1 MLTDVEKIIFVVLAL
16 FALGAAYKV
25 GQRIYR
31 IILRG
36 QGALGTDKM
45 GQRIRRGLGVFLT
58 QRTVLKRRPLASFFH
73 LLVAWG
79 FTFYLLVNV
88 MDAALAWF
96 AELEG
101 VLHNPIGSLYLL
113 VADLLTMGV
122 LIGMVA
128 LLIRR
133 FTTGRQIFGFN
144 KNVVLHPKA
153 SFGIKR
159 DSTIVGLFILFHV
172 GSRYLGSTVAVALA
186 GGNPWEPFAT
196 LGSNLWAGLP
206 TGSLIVLEHVFFW
219 CAIGSIMLFIPYF
232 LISKHI
238 HLLMGPLNFVFKPVR
253 RSMGELSKID
263 FEDESIT
270 QFGVTK
276 LEHLSKSQLFD
287 AYACIMCNRCQDVC
301 PANST
306 GKVLS
311 PSALEINKRYQINRE
326 GKALAAGRE
335 SSTPL
340 IEFAISPEA
349 VWACTSCGACVEV
362 CPVGNE
368 PMRDILD
375 IRRSLV
381 LMDNQFPSQLQ
392 QAFKGMERTGNP
404 WNIAPE
410 QRLEWARGCNV
421 PTIEQNPEPDI
432 LWWVGCAPATDA
444 RAQKTAQAFAKVLN
458 AAGVNFAVLGKM
470 ERCTGDSA
478 RRAGNEALFF
488 ELATGNVEM
497 LNEVVGADLA
507 SAHKRIVTTCPHCL
521 HTLKNEYPAFGG
533 NYEVIHHTQLIEEL
547 YQAGKLKPYNA
558 ARADLTYH
566 DPCYLGRHNQVYDAP
581 REVLHLA
588 GASLT
593 ELPRQ
598 HNNSFCCGAGGAQ
611 MWKEEEHGLERVNA
625 NRFAEAAATGKNTLA
640 VGCPFCLAMLTD
652 AAKAVKSEMQ
662 VKDVAEVVAET
673 LV

>member
-1 MLTDVEKIIFVVLAL
+1 MLTDIERIVFIVLSL
-16 FALGAAYKV
+16 FALGAAGFV
-25 GQRIYR
+25 ARRIYH
-31 IILRG
+31 IIARG
-36 QGALGTDKM
+36 QGALGTDHWE
-45 GQRIRRGLGVFLT
+45 RRLRRGLGVLLT
-58 QRTVLKRRPLASFFH
+58 QRTVLKRRPLASIFH
-73 LLVAWG
+73 AMIAWG

-88 MDAALAWF
+88 VDVAIAWF
-96 AELEG
+96 ADLKG
-101 VLHNPIGSLYLL
+101 LFYNPIGYLYLL
-113 VADLLTMGV
+113 LADLLTMGV
-122 LIGMVA
+122 LVGMVA

-133 FTTGRQIFGFN
+133 FTTGRKIFGFN

-159 DSTIVGLFILFHV
+159 DSLIVGIFILFHV
-172 GSRYLGSTVAVALA
+172 GSRYMGSTIAMALA
-186 GGNPWEPFAT
+186 GGSPWQPFAT

-206 TGSLIVLEHVFFW
+206 IGTLEVLEHVFFW

-238 HLLMGPLNFVFKPVR
+238 HLVMGPINFALKPVR
-253 RSMGELSKID
+253 RSIGELDKID
-263 FEDESIT
+263 FEDESLV
-270 QFGVTK
+270 QFGVSK
-276 LEHLSKSQLFD
+276 LEHLSRPQLLD

-301 PANST
+301 PANHT

-311 PSALEINKRYQINRE
+311 PSALEINKRYQINQE
-326 GKALAAGRE
+326 GKALAAGAE

-340 IEFAISPEA
+340 LEFAISPEA
-349 VWACTSCGACVEV
+349 VWACTSCGACIEV

-375 IRRSLV
+375 LRRNLV
-381 LMDNQFPSQLQ
+381 LMDNQFPTQLQ

-410 QRLEWARGCNV
+410 SRLDWAKGYNV

-444 RAQKTAQAFAKVLN
+444 RAQKTAQALAKVLN

-497 LNEVVGADLA
+497 LNEVAP
-507 SAHKRIVTTCPHCL
+507 KRIVTTCPHCL

-533 NYEVIHHTQLIEEL
+533 NYEVIHHTQLIDEL
-547 YQAGKLKPYNA
+547 YKAGKLKSYPA
-558 ARADLTYH
+558 TRADVTFH

-581 REVLHLA
+581 REVLHSA

-593 ELPRQ
+593 ELPR
-598 HNNSFCCGAGGAQ
+598 HRNNSFCCGAGGAQ
-611 MWKEEEHGLERVNA
+611 MWKEEEHGVERVNE
-625 NRFAEAAATGKNTLA
+625 NRFREAMATGKNTLA
-640 VGCPFCLAMLTD
+640 VGCPFCLAMMTD
-652 AAKAVKSEMQ
+652 AAKAAKSEMQ
-662 VKDVAEVVAET
+662 VKDVAEVVAESIA
-673 LV
+673 

>member
-1 MLTDVEKIIFVVLAL
+1 MLTDIERLIFIVLSL

-25 GQRIYR
+25 GQRIYL
-31 IILRG
+31 IIWRG
-36 QGALGTDKM
+36 PGALGTDTM
-45 GQRIRRGLGVFLT
+45 GKRVRRGLSVFLT
-58 QRTVLKRRPLASFFH
+58 QRTVLKRRPIASLFH
-73 LLVAWG
+73 SLVAWG
-79 FTFYLLVNV
+79 FIFYLLVNV
-88 MDAALAWF
+88 VDAAIAWF
-96 AELEG
+96 ADLKG
-101 VLHNPIGSLYLL
+101 LFYNPIGYAYLL
-113 VADLLTMGV
+113 LADLLTMGV
-122 LIGMVA
+122 LVGMVA

-133 FTTGRQIFGFN
+133 FTKGRSIFGFN

-159 DSTIVGLFILFHV
+159 DSIIVGAFILFHV
-172 GSRYLGSTVAVALA
+172 GSRYLGSTVAMALE
-186 GGNPWEPFAT
+186 GGNPWQPFAT
-196 LGSNLWAGLP
+196 LGSNLWAGMP
-206 TGSLIVLEHVFFW
+206 TATLDVLEHVFFW
-219 CAIGSIMLFIPYF
+219 GAIGSIMLFIPYF

-238 HLLMGPLNFVFKPVR
+238 HLLMGPLNFALKPVR
-253 RSMGELSKID
+253 RSIGELDKIN

-270 QFGVTK
+270 QFGVSK
-276 LEHLSKSQLFD
+276 LEHLSRPQLLD

-301 PANST
+301 PANTT

-311 PSALEINKRYQINRE
+311 PSALEINKRYQINQE
-326 GKALAAGRE
+326 GKALAAGKE
-335 SSTPL
+335 SSTAL

-349 VWACTSCGACVEV
+349 VWACTSCGACIEV
-362 CPVGNE
+362 CPVDNE

-381 LMDNQFPSQLQ
+381 LMDNQFPTQLQ

-410 QRLEWARGCNV
+410 QRLEWAKGFNV

-497 LNEVVGADLA
+497 LNEVAP
-507 SAHKRIVTTCPHCL
+507 KRIVTTCPHCL

-547 YQAGKLKPYNA
+547 YKDGKLKRYDA
-558 ARADLTYH
+558 VRTDLTFH
-566 DPCYLGRHNQVYDAP
+566 DPCYLGRHNQVYNAP

-593 ELPRQ
+593 ELPR
-598 HNNSFCCGAGGAQ
+598 HGNNSFCCGAGGAQ
-611 MWKEEEHGLERVNA
+611 MWKEEEHGTQRVND

-640 VGCPFCLAMLTD
+640 VGCPFCLAMMTD
-652 AAKAVKSEMQ
+652 AAKAAKSEVQ
-662 VKDVAEVVAET
+662 VKDVAEVVAESIA
-673 LV
+673 

>member
-1 MLTDVEKIIFVVLAL
+1 MLTDIERIIFVVLAL

-31 IILRG
+31 IIQRG
-36 QGALGTDKM
+36 QGTLGTDNM
-45 GQRIRRGLGVFLT
+45 SARVRRGLGIFIS
-58 QRTVLKRRPLASFFH
+58 QRTVLKRRPVASIFH
-73 LLVAWG
+73 TMIAWG

-88 MDAALAWF
+88 VDAAFAWF
-96 AELEG
+96 SDLRSI
-101 VLHNPIGSLYLL
+101 LDNPIGDVFLL
-113 VADLLTMGV
+113 LADLLTVGV
-122 LIGMVA
+122 LVGMIA

-133 FTTGRQIFGFN
+133 FTKGQKIFGFN
-144 KNVVLHPKA
+144 KNVTLHPKA

-172 GSRYLGSTVAVALA
+172 GSRFMGSSVYVALH
-186 GGNPWEPFAT
+186 GQDPWQPFAS
-196 LGSNLWAGLP
+196 LASNLWSGISPAALE
-206 TGSLIVLEHVFFW
+206 TLEHIFFW
-219 CAIGSIMLFIPYF
+219 GAIGSIMLFIPYF

-238 HLLMGPLNFVFKPVR
+238 HLLMGPMNFALKPVR
-253 RSMGELSKID
+253 RSMGELDKIN
-263 FEDESIT
+263 FENESLT
-270 QFGVTK
+270 QFGVSK
-276 LEHLSKSQLFD
+276 LEHLSRSQLLD

-301 PANST
+301 PANHT

-311 PSALEINKRYQINRE
+311 PSALEINKRYQINQE
-326 GKALAAGRE
+326 GKALAAGKE

-340 IEFAISPEA
+340 LEFAISPEA

-362 CPVGNE
+362 CPVSNE

-381 LMDNQFPSQLQ
+381 LMDNQFPTQLQ

-404 WNIAPE
+404 WTIAPE
-410 QRLEWARGCNV
+410 QRMEWAKGFNV
-421 PTIEQNPEPDI
+421 PTFEQNPEPDI

-444 RAQKTAQAFAKVLN
+444 RAQKTAQALAKVLN

-497 LNEVVGADLA
+497 LNEVAP
-507 SAHKRIVTTCPHCL
+507 KRIVTTCPHCL

-547 YQAGKLKPYNA
+547 YQQGKLKAYNA
-558 ARADLTYH
+558 ARADVTFH

-593 ELPRQ
+593 ELPR
-598 HNNSFCCGAGGAQ
+598 HRNNSFCCGAGGAQ
-611 MWKEEEHGLERVNA
+611 MWKEEEHGTQRVNE
-625 NRFAEAAATGKNTLA
+625 NRFAEALATGKDTLA

-652 AAKAVKSEMQ
+652 AAKAAKSEMQ

-673 LV
+673 VP

>member
-1 MLTDVEKIIFVVLAL
+1 MLTDIERLVFVVLSL
-16 FALGAAYKV
+16 FALGAAV
-25 GQRIYR
+25 FVARRIYR
-31 IILRG
+31 IIQRG
-36 QGALGTDKM
+36 HGALGTDHLE
-45 GQRIRRGLGVFLT
+45 RRLWRGLGVFLT
-58 QRTVLKRRPLASFFH
+58 QRTVLKRRPLASLFH
-73 LLVAWG
+73 TFVAWG
-79 FTFYLLVNV
+79 FIFYLLVNV
-88 MDAALAWF
+88 IDVAVAWF
-96 AELEG
+96 ADLRG
-101 VLHNPIGSLYLL
+101 LYYNPIGYVYLL
-113 VADLLTMGV
+113 LADLLTMGV
-122 LIGMVA
+122 LVGMVA

-133 FTTGRQIFGFN
+133 FTRGRKIFAFN
-144 KNVVLHPKA
+144 TDVVLHPKA

-159 DSTIVGLFILFHV
+159 DSIIVGAFILFHV
-172 GSRYLGSTVAVALA
+172 GTRYLGSSVAVALA
-186 GGNPWEPFAT
+186 GGDPWQPFAT
-196 LGSNLWAGLP
+196 LGSNLWADMP
-206 TGSLIVLEHVFFW
+206 VESLEVLEHVFFW

-238 HLLMGPLNFVFKPVR
+238 HLIMGPINFALKPVR
-253 RSMGELSKID
+253 RSIGELNKIN
-263 FEDESIT
+263 FEDEGIT
-270 QFGVTK
+270 QFGVSR
-276 LEHLSKSQLFD
+276 LEHLSKPQLLD

-301 PANST
+301 PANHT

-311 PSALEINKRYQINRE
+311 PSALEINKRYQINQE
-326 GKALAAGRE
+326 GKALAAGQE

-349 VWACTSCGACVEV
+349 VWACTACGACIEV
-362 CPVGNE
+362 CPVDNE

-381 LMDNQFPSQLQ
+381 LMDNQFPTQLQ

-410 QRLEWARGCNV
+410 SRLDWAKGFNV

-458 AAGVNFAVLGKM
+458 AAGVNFAALGKM

-497 LNEVVGADLA
+497 LNEVAP
-507 SAHKRIVTTCPHCL
+507 KRIVTTCPHCL

-547 YQAGKLKPYNA
+547 YKEGKLKRYDA
-558 ARADLTYH
+558 ARADVTFH
-566 DPCYLGRHNQVYDAP
+566 DPCYLGRHNQVYNAP

-593 ELPRQ
+593 ELPR
-598 HNNSFCCGAGGAQ
+598 HRSNSFCCGAGGAQ
-611 MWKEEEHGLERVNA
+611 MWKEEEHGTERVNE

-640 VGCPFCLAMLTD
+640 VGCPFCLTMLTD
-652 AAKAVKSEMQ
+652 AAKAAQSEMQ

-673 LV
+673 IA